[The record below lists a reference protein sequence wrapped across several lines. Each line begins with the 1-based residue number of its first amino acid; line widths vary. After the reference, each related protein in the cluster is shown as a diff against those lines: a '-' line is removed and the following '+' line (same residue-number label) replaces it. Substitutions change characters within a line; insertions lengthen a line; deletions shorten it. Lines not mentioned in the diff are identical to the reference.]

1 MIYENN
7 LFFWGVLFAGAT
19 NNNEP
24 AGLAAHFF
32 YIIFLISIILDA
44 NNFEHE
50 ISLNM
55 YFAIILRGN
64 RVEGLEREY
73 LL

>member
-1 MIYENN
+1 MKTISVF
-7 LFFWGVLFAGAT
+7 LGGPFS
-19 NNNEP
+19 NEP

-32 YIIFLISIILDA
+32 YTIFLIPIILGA

-55 YFAIILRGN
+55 YFAIISRGN
-64 RVEGLEREY
+64 RVEEGLEREY